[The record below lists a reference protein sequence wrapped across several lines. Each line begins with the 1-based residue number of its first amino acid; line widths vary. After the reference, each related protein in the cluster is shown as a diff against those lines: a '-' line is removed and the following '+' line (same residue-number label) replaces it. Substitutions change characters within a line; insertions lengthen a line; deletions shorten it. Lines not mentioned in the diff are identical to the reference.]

1 MENGFDFLVFRLVHQ
16 RTKPTRTVTDKLKNL
31 YYHLIFEVNNI
42 FEHIYGLNLLLHI
55 SSVVACT
62 VTKSQRSLTKKKNR
76 HTYQCEES
84 VEVFLLVYPKL
95 KFHTGGDSVVGFS
108 RLC

>member
-1 MENGFDFLVFRLVHQ
+1 MEKGFDFLVFRLVHQ

-31 YYHLIFEVNNI
+31 YYHLIFEVNKI
-42 FEHIYGLNLLLHI
+42 FEHICGLNLLLYI

-62 VTKSQRSLTKKKNR
+62 VTKSQRSLSHTQKNR

-95 KFHTGGDSVVGFS
+95 KFHTGDSVVGFS